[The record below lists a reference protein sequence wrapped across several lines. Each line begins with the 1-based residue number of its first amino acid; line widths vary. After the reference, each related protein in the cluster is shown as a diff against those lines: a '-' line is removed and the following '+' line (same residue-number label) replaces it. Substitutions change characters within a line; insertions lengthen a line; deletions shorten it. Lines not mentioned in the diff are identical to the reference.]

1 MHAEF
6 IHQVLDSMT
15 AIEYFR
21 FFNNFNGDLFPDL
34 IFLNRFHLL
43 LQLPFPHPKEHISR
57 GTHPEQLLE
66 SVNLVNMCLLDDNT
80 L

>member
-1 MHAEF
+1 MHAEL

-15 AIEYFR
+15 AIENFS
-21 FFNNFNGDLFPDL
+21 FFNNLNGDLFSYL

-43 LQLPFPHPKEHISR
+43 LKLPFPHPKEHISR

-66 SVNLVNMCLLDDNT
+66 GVNLVNMCLLYDNT